1 MVFGFVSRPT
11 KEQSECHHPK
21 PIMLNT
27 GAASEPYDWDPKS
40 IPISIF
46 KVGNLF
52 ILNVPM
58 EMTTMSGRRLRE
70 AVAEIA
76 ISKGVVDP
84 IMTIAGLANSY
95 THYVATFEEYQAQ
108 RYEAASTLF
117 GPHTLSA
124 YIQEFKRLATDLL
137 NGDPSTSAK
146 APLDLTNKQISL
158 IPPLIIDTIAL
169 GRKYG
174 SVVEAPKDQY
184 TRGEDTVFVSFR
196 SANPRSNQRPQG
208 TFLTVDNRLDDG
220 SWQTAFVDGDWC
232 TKYVWNGE
240 ESMLGISFA
249 EIYWEIPAE
258 TSPGVYRICHYGA
271 RKKLFFEVE
280 ALAFRAPNWMAVNTL
295 GSAFAGFLIS
305 GIKLYVSLCKRM
317 HWCAM
322 PLETARI
329 EEFSGCSDSFHVKAG
344 NSTGV

>member
-11 KEQSECHHPK
+11 EKQNKCHHPK

-46 KVGNLF
+46 KVGKLF

-58 EMTTMSGRRLRE
+58 EMTTMAGRRLRE
-70 AVAEIA
+70 AVADIA
-76 ISKGVVDP
+76 VSKGVIDP
-84 IMTIAGLANSY
+84 IITIAGLANSY
-95 THYVATFEEYQAQ
+95 THYVATFEEYQGQ

-124 YIQEFKRLATDLL
+124 YIQEFKRITTDML
-137 NGDPSTSAK
+137 NDEPSTSAD
-146 APLDLTNKQISL
+146 APTDLTNKQISL
-158 IPPLIIDTIAL
+158 IPPVIVDTIAF
-169 GRKYG
+169 GRHFG
-174 SVVEAPKDQY
+174 SVVEAPRDHYNIGQ
-184 TRGEDTVFVSFR
+184 DTVFASFR
-196 SANPRSNQRPQG
+196 SANPRNNRRPQG
-208 TFLTVDNRLDDG
+208 TFLTVDTLLDDG
-220 SWQTAFVDGDWC
+220 SWQTRFVDGDWC

-258 TSPGVYRICHYGA
+258 TSPGLYRICHYGA

-280 ALAFRAPNWMAVNTL
+280 ALAFWSPNWMSVNAF
-295 GSAFAGFLIS
+295 GSAFAGFIVS
-305 GIKLYVSLCKRM
+305 GIKLYASLCKRM
-317 HWCAM
+317 NWCRF
-322 PLETARI
+322 PLETSRI
-329 EEFSGCSDSFHVKAG
+329 KEFSGCSDPFHVKDG
-344 NSTGV
+344 NSTVV